1 MHERPA
7 ERLEELVAHEPT
19 RAVLGDLAGTAGRD
33 VLMTLA
39 ATLRVVDRAQSVGDD
54 FDLLEDEAVV
64 VERTQRHDIVL
75 VDRLE
80 RRALR

>member
-1 MHERPA
+1 MHERTA
-7 ERLEELVAHEPT
+7 KRLEELVAHEPT
-19 RAVLGDLAGTAGRD
+19 RAVLRNLAGTARRD

-39 ATLRVVDRAQSVGDD
+39 ATLRVIDGAQSVRDYFD
-54 FDLLEDEAVV
+54 FLEDEAVI

-80 RRALR
+80 RRALP